1 MRSGPWQSTTP
12 GFRCG
17 GTGRSRSSGS
27 PGLLSNAGSQVS
39 ELAIPLI
46 AVLTLSAG
54 PTAMGILT
62 ALEALPSL
70 LLGLLLGVFVDRIRR
85 GRTLFWCN
93 VGQGVLM
100 GTVPLA
106 AAFDLLTMAQLYIVT
121 FAVGSLALVY
131 GLAHTAYIP
140 ALVKDRRQLTA
151 ANSSIALTDS
161 ITSVAGPGLGGVLVQ
176 LLTAP
181 VAIAVDSASF
191 FVAAFLQACG
201 RGPDPVPTAEKSRFG
216 LSVRAGFAAFRRQSG
231 IVAITVG
238 KGSLDFFHWGV
249 LALYILYAVRELGLS
264 PAEIGV
270 IAAIGSLGPLLAGVI
285 TTPVSR
291 RFGTTWTSVVAAVL
305 LGGDLLIPLAGGPTI
320 VVIATIGPGATTARA
335 GRRLP
340 DHRPVDHAAARCRA
354 APARPRRLRDP
365 ARRMGSRPDR
375 RSLRRP
381 ARRRHRATSGVAHPR
396 HRHLV
401 RRSLGR
407 GGSGP
412 RTPHSAGRTV
422 RRPSRHGTGEGLPPE
437 RHETYPQMHTPCLAA
452 ASGGAALA
460 QMAGDRLRDA
470 VGVEAV
476 RVQQVRTLPRGDELT
491 G

>member
-1 MRSGPWQSTTP
+1 MAVDNPRVPLRRNRPFAFFWFAQ
-12 GFRCG
+12 
-17 GTGRSRSSGS
+17 
-27 PGLLSNAGSQVS
+27 LLSNAGSQVS

-201 RGPDPVPTAEKSRFG
+201 RGPDPLPTAEKSRFG

-320 VVIATIGPGATTARA
+320 VVIATIGLGQLLLGLGVVYLIIVRSTMLQHTVEPHLLGRVGSVIRLVEWGPGPLGGLFGGLLGAAIGLRPALLILGIGTLSAVPWVAVGAAR
-335 GRRLP
+335 GHLTLP
-340 DHRPVDHAAARCRA
+340 D
-354 APARPRRLRDP
+354 
-365 ARRMGSRPDR
+365 
-375 RSLRRP
+375 
-381 ARRRHRATSGVAHPR
+381 
-396 HRHLV
+396 
-401 RRSLGR
+401 
-407 GGSGP
+407 
-412 RTPHSAGRTV
+412 
-422 RRPSRHGTGEGLPPE
+422 E
-437 RHETYPQMHTPCLAA
+437 R
-452 ASGGAALA
+452 
-460 QMAGDRLRDA
+460 
-470 VGVEAV
+470 
-476 RVQQVRTLPRGDELT
+476 
-491 G
+491 